1 MGIEILSIKSSLPK
15 KIETVKELSIKNKS
29 WDIDKIHSS
38 TGINKR
44 YISDKNE
51 NIITLSIE
59 SAKKIITKKNK
70 NKIGFILFVTQ
81 TSPFK
86 LPSASCLI
94 QHKIGLPNDI
104 FVTDINMGCSGFIYA
119 LKLSE
124 SLVNINP
131 KKKLGL
137 IICSDT
143 YSKYISKNNRSCRPI
158 FSDASAS
165 ILIGQSDKKM
175 IGPYDFGVDGSGF
188 SDLLL
193 ENNSKN
199 IYMNGPKIA
208 LFTLKKIPNFINNFI
223 KKNKIKKEKIKLMA
237 LHQASGYIYEQLK
250 KRININKKNF
260 YCNFNKIGNT
270 VSASIPLLL
279 EKAKKANKI
288 KGGDIIVAC
297 GFGVGLSW
305 GIVKIV
311 WTKKKY

>member
-15 KIETVKELSIKNKS
+15 KFETIKDLTVENRS
-29 WDIDKIHSS
+29 WDSDKIYKS

-44 YISDKNE
+44 YIANENE
-51 NIITLSIE
+51 NIVTLSIK
-59 SAKKIITKKNK
+59 SAKKILTKDNK

-86 LPSASCLI
+86 LPSVSCLI
-94 QHKIGLPNDI
+94 QDKIGLPNDI
-104 FVTDINMGCSGFIYA
+104 FATDINMGCSGFIYA

-124 SLVNINP
+124 SLININP

-143 YSKYISKNNRSCRPI
+143 YTKYISKNNRSCRPI

-165 ILIGQSDKKM
+165 ILIGKSTKKN

-193 ENNSKN
+193 KNNSKD
-199 IYMNGPKIA
+199 IYMNGAKIA
-208 LFTLKKIPNFINNFI
+208 LFTLKKIPYFVNNFI
-223 KKNKIKKEKIKLMA
+223 KKNKIKKNEIKLMA
-237 LHQASGYIYEQLK
+237 LHQASRYIYEKLK
-250 KRININKKNF
+250 KGINLNKETF
-260 YCNFNKIGNT
+260 FCNFNNIGNT

-279 EKAKKANKI
+279 EKAKKMKKI
-288 KGGDIIVAC
+288 KGGDVIIAC

-305 GIVKIV
+305 GIVKIK
-311 WTKKKY
+311 WTKKR

>member
-15 KIETVKELSIKNKS
+15 KFETLKELSIKNKS
-29 WDIDKIHSS
+29 WDTKKIYAS

-44 YISDKNE
+44 YIASESE
-51 NIITLSIE
+51 NIVTLSIK
-59 SAKKIITKKNK
+59 SAKKVVTKENK

-86 LPSASCLI
+86 LPSVSCLI
-94 QHKIGLPNDI
+94 QDKIGLPNDI
-104 FVTDINMGCSGFIYA
+104 FATDINMGCSGFIHA

-124 SLVNINP
+124 SLININP

-165 ILIGQSDKKM
+165 ILIGQSDKKN
-175 IGPYDFGVDGSGF
+175 IGPYEFGVDGSGF

-208 LFTLKKIPNFINNFI
+208 LFTLKKIPYFINNFI
-223 KKNKIKKEKIKLMA
+223 KKNKIQKEEIKLMA
-237 LHQASGYIYEQLK
+237 LHQASKYIYEQIK
-250 KRININKKNF
+250 KRININQKSF
-260 YCNFNKIGNT
+260 LCNFNNIGNT

-279 EKAKKANKI
+279 EKAKKEKKI
-288 KGGDIIVAC
+288 KGGDVIIAC

-305 GIVKIV
+305 SIVKIK
-311 WTKKKY
+311 WTKKK